1 MNIMKLHHAYDKRK
15 GNEMKLKNEKE
26 VKTWL
31 RKLPLLK
38 KELELKIDFYT
49 ELVADFKKTSSY
61 GKHVDYY
68 NEKIDELKRK
78 IDLHLN
84 ETEKILGLLNETER
98 LILTAKYIKMIK
110 WDFMEYHVFYCR
122 RQAIRIHNEAL
133 KKLIGIEVI
142 D

>member
-1 MNIMKLHHAYDKRK
+1 MKLR
-15 GNEMKLKNEKE
+15 NEKE

-49 ELVADFKKTSSY
+49 ELVADFEKTSSY

>member
-1 MNIMKLHHAYDKRK
+1 MKLHHAYDKRK
-15 GNEMKLKNEKE
+15 ENEMKLRNEKE

-49 ELVADFKKTSSY
+49 ELVADFEKTSSY